1 MIHQSVTF
9 RYEALPT
16 DREAVRRMVDSTGV
30 FSPVE
35 IDVAVELVD
44 DRLENGQQSDYHF
57 VFAEHEGRVV
67 GYTCY
72 GRIPLTTAS
81 FDLYWIAVDKSFHGL
96 KIGRL
101 LLEKTEELI
110 RLMDGR
116 QIYIETSN
124 RHHYAP
130 TRHHYAPT
138 RGFYLRCGYDQAA
151 LLTDFYAP
159 GDDKVIYAK
168 MLERTAEH
176 PSHKKE

>member
-44 DRLENGQQSDYHF
+44 DRLESGDKSDYHF
-57 VFAEHEGRVV
+57 VFAEHDGRVV

-72 GRIPLTTAS
+72 GRIPLTVAS
-81 FDLYWIAVDKSFHGL
+81 FDLYWIAVDKSFHGK

-101 LLEKTEELI
+101 LLDRTEELI
-110 RLMDGR
+110 RKMGGR

-124 RHHYAP
+124 RHQ
-130 TRHHYAPT
+130 YAPT
-138 RGFYLRCGYDQAA
+138 RGFYLRCGYEQAA
-151 LLTDFYAP
+151 LFADFYAP
-159 GDDKVIYAK
+159 GDDKVIYVRV
-168 MLERTAEH
+168 LERTAEH
-176 PSHKKE
+176 PGHKKE